1 MTRRPTASDA
11 TPAALPA
18 WVRAAD
24 TLALAVAGLAV
35 MVAGFGGFR
44 LHVFGSRVSITSG
57 ARILLLA
64 LAIVLVRH
72 AIRRDQPVYARAW
85 RRLARWRAADGLRA
99 VLPLWLASRLAVLLV
114 GFLAVGTFGYRDG
127 GAPFRLYK
135 NEFLDLPARYDAG
148 WYLGIATDGYRWDPA
163 VAGQQNIAFMPAL
176 PMLMRFGGRLI
187 GGHPL
192 WAGQFLVLGAC
203 LWAFVYVYRLAR
215 SALGD
220 GEQAAWAVALLAAY
234 PFAVFY
240 GAVYTES
247 IFLLC
252 AAGAFYHVG
261 RREYVRTAAFALLC
275 GFARPNGFL
284 LAVPIALAAL
294 WPALVA
300 AWRDA
305 GSASLGTRLF
315 QAVRVSLPA
324 MAAAAGA
331 VLGVLAFSAFIYSM
345 TGRPFAWLE
354 AHAAW
359 GRTFGTW
366 VSQGPFQEL
375 GRGGLYGYTRSQPI
389 DAINF
394 VAILLALAA
403 IWPVTRRFGVAYG
416 VFIAVNVIPPLTSG
430 GLLSIGRVTA
440 AMFPMFFW
448 LAAII
453 PARHRAA
460 WLTAFALLQ
469 GWGAALFYTWREFI

>member
-1 MTRRPTASDA
+1 MESLPPSPDAPPRP
-11 TPAALPA
+11 LPGWA
-18 WVRAAD
+18 RAAD
-24 TLALAVAGLAV
+24 ALAVAVAGLALL
-35 MVAGFGGFR
+35 VAGFGGFR
-44 LHVFGSRVSITSG
+44 LHLLGQRVSVTSGSR
-57 ARILLLA
+57 ILMAALLI
-64 LAIVLVRH
+64 LLVRH
-72 AIRRDQPVYARAW
+72 AVRRDHPVYLRAW
-85 RRLARWRAADGLRA
+85 RSIGRWWDSDGVRA
-99 VLPLWLASRLAVLLV
+99 VVPMWAASRLAVLMV

-148 WYLGIATDGYRWDPA
+148 WYLGIAVDGYKWDPES
-163 VAGQQNIAFMPAL
+163 AGHQNIAFMPAL

-192 WAGQFLVLGAC
+192 WAGQIVVLASC

-220 GEQAAWAVALLAAY
+220 ADRAAWAVALLAAY

-240 GAVYTES
+240 SAVYTES

-261 RREYVRTAAFALLC
+261 RAEYLRTAAFTLLC

-284 LAVPIALAAL
+284 LAVPIALVAV
-294 WPALVA
+294 WPASIA

-305 GSASLGTRLF
+305 GSGPAAR
-315 QAVRVSLPA
+315 VRRVVRSSLPA
-324 MAAAAGA
+324 VAAASAA
-331 VLGVLAFSAFIYSM
+331 VAGVLVFSAFIYAM
-345 TGRPFAWLE
+345 TGRPLAWLE

-375 GRGGLYGYTRSQPI
+375 GRGGIYGYTRSQPI
-389 DAINF
+389 DAANF
-394 VAILLALAA
+394 VAVLGALAA
-403 IWPVTRRFGVAYG
+403 IWPVTRRFGLPYG
-416 VFIAVNVIPPLTSG
+416 VFIAVNLIPPLTAG

-440 AMFPMFFW
+440 AMFPVFIW
-448 LAAII
+448 LAAVI

-469 GWGAALFYTWREFI
+469 GWGAALFFTWREFI

>member
-1 MTRRPTASDA
+1 MGSLPPPSDA
-11 TPAALPA
+11 PRGALPA
-18 WVRAAD
+18 WARAAD
-24 TLALAVAGLAV
+24 ALGVAVAGLAV
-35 MVAGFGGFR
+35 LVAGFGGFR
-44 LHVFGSRVSITSG
+44 LHVLGSRMSVTSG
-57 ARILLLA
+57 SRILVVAAVILLA
-64 LAIVLVRH
+64 RH
-72 AIRRDQPVYARAW
+72 AIRRDQPVHLRAW
-85 RRLARWRAADGLRA
+85 RSIARWWAADEVRA
-99 VLPLWLASRLAVLLV
+99 VAPVWAASRVAVLLV

-135 NEFLDLPARYDAG
+135 NEFLDLPARHDAG
-148 WYLGIATDGYRWDPA
+148 WYLGIAADGYKWDPE
-163 VAGQQNIAFMPAL
+163 VTGQQNIAFMPAL

-192 WAGQFLVLGAC
+192 WAGQVLVLAAC

-220 GEQAAWAVALLAAY
+220 ADRAAWAVALLAAY

-240 GAVYTES
+240 SAVYTES

-261 RREYVRTAAFALLC
+261 RGEYLRTAGFALLC

-284 LAVPIALAAL
+284 LAVPIAVAAL
-294 WPALVA
+294 WPAASA
-300 AWRDA
+300 AWFGGASGRGSRLA
-305 GSASLGTRLF
+305 GALR
-315 QAVRVSLPA
+315 ASLPA
-324 MAAAAGA
+324 MASASAA
-331 VLGVLAFSAFIYSM
+331 VLGVLVFSAFIYSM
-345 TGRPFAWLE
+345 TGRPFAWLG

-389 DAINF
+389 DAVNF
-394 VAILLALAA
+394 LAVLGALAA

-416 VFIAVNVIPPLTSG
+416 AFLAVNLIPPLTSG

-440 AMFPMFFW
+440 AMFPAFFW
-448 LAAII
+448 LAALI

-469 GWGAALFYTWREFI
+469 GWGAALFFTWREFI

>member
-1 MTRRPTASDA
+1 MGSLPPPSDA
-11 TPAALPA
+11 PRGALPA
-18 WVRAAD
+18 WARAAD
-24 TLALAVAGLAV
+24 ALGVAVAGLAV
-35 MVAGFGGFR
+35 LVAGFGGFR
-44 LHVFGSRVSITSG
+44 LHVLGSRMSVTSG
-57 ARILLLA
+57 SRILVVAAVILLA
-64 LAIVLVRH
+64 RH
-72 AIRRDQPVYARAW
+72 AIRRDQPVHLRAW
-85 RRLARWRAADGLRA
+85 RSIARWWAADEVRA
-99 VLPLWLASRLAVLLV
+99 VAPVWAASRLAVLLV

-135 NEFLDLPARYDAG
+135 NEFLDLPARHDAG
-148 WYLGIATDGYRWDPA
+148 WYLGIAADGYKWDPE
-163 VAGQQNIAFMPAL
+163 VTGQQNIAFMPAL

-192 WAGQFLVLGAC
+192 WAGQVLVLAAC

-220 GEQAAWAVALLAAY
+220 ADRAAWAVALLAAY

-240 GAVYTES
+240 SAVYTES

-261 RREYVRTAAFALLC
+261 RGEYLRTAAFALLC

-294 WPALVA
+294 WPAASA
-300 AWRDA
+300 AWFGGASGRGSRLA
-305 GSASLGTRLF
+305 GALR
-315 QAVRVSLPA
+315 ASLPA
-324 MAAAAGA
+324 MASASAA
-331 VLGVLAFSAFIYSM
+331 VLGVLVFSAFIYSM

-389 DAINF
+389 DAVNF
-394 VAILLALAA
+394 LAVLGALAA

-416 VFIAVNVIPPLTSG
+416 AFLAVNLIPPLTSG

-440 AMFPMFFW
+440 AMFPAFFW
-448 LAAII
+448 LAALI

-469 GWGAALFYTWREFI
+469 GWGAALFFTWREFI

>member
-1 MTRRPTASDA
+1 MESVPSPPD
-11 TPAALPA
+11 TPRDPLPA
-18 WVRAAD
+18 WVRATDA
-24 TLALAVAGLAV
+24 LALGIAGLAV
-35 MVAGFGGFR
+35 LVAGFGGFR
-44 LHVFGSRVSITSG
+44 LHLLGHRVSATSG
-57 ARILLLA
+57 TRILVAA
-64 LAIVLVRH
+64 LVILLVRH
-72 AIRRDQPVYARAW
+72 AIRRDHPVHLRAW
-85 RRLARWRAADGLRA
+85 RSIAGWWAADGVRA
-99 VLPLWLASRLAVLLV
+99 IVPVWAASRLAVLLV

-135 NEFLDLPARYDAG
+135 NEFLDLPARHDAG
-148 WYLGIATDGYRWDPA
+148 WYLGIAVDGYKWDPA
-163 VAGQQNIAFMPAL
+163 SVGHQNIAFMPAL

-192 WAGQFLVLGAC
+192 WAGQLLVLGAC

-220 GEQAAWAVALLAAY
+220 AEQSAWAVALLAAY

-240 GAVYTES
+240 SAVYTEA

-261 RREYVRTAAFALLC
+261 RRDYLRTAAFMLLC

-284 LAVPIALAAL
+284 LAVPVALAVV
-294 WPALVA
+294 WPASVA
-300 AWRDA
+300 AWRDKTSGA
-305 GSASLGTRLF
+305 AERVF
-315 QAVRVSLPA
+315 RVVRSSLPA
-324 MAAAAGA
+324 MAVASAAVA
-331 VLGVLAFSAFIYSM
+331 GVLVFSAFIYTM
-345 TGRPFAWLE
+345 TGRPLAWLE

-375 GRGGLYGYTRSQPI
+375 GRGGIYAYARSQPI
-389 DAINF
+389 DALNF
-394 VAILLALAA
+394 AAVLGACAA
-403 IWPVTRRFGVAYG
+403 IWPVTRRFGLPYG
-416 VFIAVNVIPPLTSG
+416 AFIAINLIPPLTAG

-440 AMFPMFFW
+440 AMFPVFIW

-469 GWGAALFYTWREFI
+469 GWGAALFFTWREFI

>member
-1 MTRRPTASDA
+1 MGSLPPPSDA
-11 TPAALPA
+11 PRGALPA
-18 WVRAAD
+18 WARAAD
-24 TLALAVAGLAV
+24 ALGVAVAGLAV
-35 MVAGFGGFR
+35 LVVGFGGFR
-44 LHVFGSRVSITSG
+44 LHVLGSRMSVTSG
-57 ARILLLA
+57 SRILVVAAVILLA
-64 LAIVLVRH
+64 RH
-72 AIRRDQPVYARAW
+72 AIRRDQPVHLRTW
-85 RRLARWRAADGLRA
+85 RSIARWWAADEVRA
-99 VLPLWLASRLAVLLV
+99 VAPVWAASRVAVLLV

-135 NEFLDLPARYDAG
+135 NEFLDLPARHDAG
-148 WYLGIATDGYRWDPA
+148 WYLGIAADGYKWDPE
-163 VAGQQNIAFMPAL
+163 VTGQQNIAFMPAL

-192 WAGQFLVLGAC
+192 WAGQVLVLAAC

-220 GEQAAWAVALLAAY
+220 ADRAAWAVALLAAY

-240 GAVYTES
+240 SAVYTES

-261 RREYVRTAAFALLC
+261 RGEYLRTAGFALLC

-294 WPALVA
+294 WPAASA
-300 AWRDA
+300 AWFGGASGRGSRLA
-305 GSASLGTRLF
+305 GALR
-315 QAVRVSLPA
+315 ASLPA
-324 MAAAAGA
+324 MASASAA
-331 VLGVLAFSAFIYSM
+331 VLGVLVFSAFIYSM

-389 DAINF
+389 DAVNF
-394 VAILLALAA
+394 LAVLGALAA

-416 VFIAVNVIPPLTSG
+416 AFLAVNLIPPLTSG

-440 AMFPMFFW
+440 AMFPAFFW
-448 LAAII
+448 LAALI

-469 GWGAALFYTWREFI
+469 GWGAALFFTWREFI

>member
-1 MTRRPTASDA
+1 MGSLPPPSDA
-11 TPAALPA
+11 PRGALPA
-18 WVRAAD
+18 WARAAD
-24 TLALAVAGLAV
+24 ALGVAVAGLAV
-35 MVAGFGGFR
+35 LVAGFGGFR
-44 LHVFGSRVSITSG
+44 LHVLGSRMSVTSG
-57 ARILLLA
+57 SRILVVAAVILLA
-64 LAIVLVRH
+64 RH
-72 AIRRDQPVYARAW
+72 AIRRDQPVHLRAW
-85 RRLARWRAADGLRA
+85 RSIARWWAADEVRA
-99 VLPLWLASRLAVLLV
+99 VAPVWAASRVAVLLV

-135 NEFLDLPARYDAG
+135 NEFLDLPARHDAG
-148 WYLGIATDGYRWDPA
+148 WYLGIAADGYKWDPE
-163 VAGQQNIAFMPAL
+163 VTGQQNIAFMPAL

-192 WAGQFLVLGAC
+192 WAGQILVLAAC

-220 GEQAAWAVALLAAY
+220 ADRAAWAVALLAAY

-240 GAVYTES
+240 SAVYTES

-261 RREYVRTAAFALLC
+261 RGEYLRTAGFALLC

-294 WPALVA
+294 WPAASA
-300 AWRDA
+300 AWFGGASGRGSRLA
-305 GSASLGTRLF
+305 GALR
-315 QAVRVSLPA
+315 ASLPA
-324 MAAAAGA
+324 MASASAA
-331 VLGVLAFSAFIYSM
+331 VLGVLVFSAFIYSM

-389 DAINF
+389 DAVNF
-394 VAILLALAA
+394 LAVLGALAA

-416 VFIAVNVIPPLTSG
+416 AFLAVNLIPPLTSG

-440 AMFPMFFW
+440 AMFPAFFW
-448 LAAII
+448 LAALI

-469 GWGAALFYTWREFI
+469 GWGAALFFTWREFI

>member
-1 MTRRPTASDA
+1 MDSRPPSSDA
-11 TPAALPA
+11 PLAPLPA
-18 WVRAAD
+18 WVRAIDA
-24 TLALAVAGLAV
+24 LALAIGSLALL
-35 MVAGFGGFR
+35 VAGFGGFR
-44 LHVFGSRVSITSG
+44 LHALGIRVSITSG
-57 ARILLLA
+57 TRILAAAAVILL
-64 LAIVLVRH
+64 IRH
-72 AIRRDQPVYARAW
+72 LIWRPQPMYLRAW
-85 RRLARWRAADGLRA
+85 RSLARWRSADGVR
-99 VLPLWLASRLAVLLV
+99 VVTPLWAASRLAVLAV
-114 GFLAVGTFGYRDG
+114 GFLAVGTFGYRGD

-135 NEFLDLPARYDAG
+135 NEFLDLPARHDAG
-148 WYLGIATDGYRWDPA
+148 WYLGIAVEGYRWDPA
-163 VAGQQNIAFMPAL
+163 ADGQQNIAFMPAL

-192 WAGQFLVLGAC
+192 WAGQFMVLAAC

-220 GEQAAWAVALLAAY
+220 PDQAGWAVALLAAY
-234 PFAVFY
+234 PFAVFFS
-240 GAVYTES
+240 AVYTES

-261 RREYVRTAAFALLC
+261 RKEYFRTAAFGLLC

-284 LAVPIALAAL
+284 LAVPIALVAL
-294 WPALVA
+294 WPASVA
-300 AWRDA
+300 AWRDRY
-305 GSASLGTRLF
+305 SGTGARVWN
-315 QAVRVSLPA
+315 AVRQALPA
-324 MAAAAGA
+324 IAAASAA
-331 VLGVLAFSAFIYSM
+331 VAGVLAFSAFIYAL
-345 TGRPFAWLE
+345 TGRPLAWLE

-389 DAINF
+389 DAVNF
-394 VAILLALAA
+394 AAILLALAA
-403 IWPVTRRFGVAYG
+403 IWPVSRRFGVPYG
-416 VFIAVNVIPPLTSG
+416 VFIAVNVVPPLTTG

-440 AMFPMFFW
+440 AMFPVFFW

-460 WLTAFALLQ
+460 WVTAFALLQ
-469 GWGAALFYTWREFI
+469 GWGAALFFTWREFI

>member
-1 MTRRPTASDA
+1 MGSLPPPSDA
-11 TPAALPA
+11 PRGALPA
-18 WVRAAD
+18 WARAAD
-24 TLALAVAGLAV
+24 ALGVAVAGLALL
-35 MVAGFGGFR
+35 VAGFGGFR
-44 LHVFGSRVSITSG
+44 LHVLGSRMSVTSG
-57 ARILLLA
+57 SRILVVAAVIL
-64 LAIVLVRH
+64 LVRH
-72 AIRRDQPVYARAW
+72 AIRRDHPIHLRAW
-85 RRLARWRAADGLRA
+85 RSIARCWAADGVRA
-99 VLPLWLASRLAVLLV
+99 VAPLWAVSRLAVLLV

-148 WYLGIATDGYRWDPA
+148 WYLGIAADGYKWDPEA
-163 VAGQQNIAFMPAL
+163 TGQQNIAFMPAL

-192 WAGQFLVLGAC
+192 WAGQVLVLAAC

-220 GEQAAWAVALLAAY
+220 ADRAVWAVALLAAY

-240 GAVYTES
+240 SAVYTES

-252 AAGAFYHVG
+252 AAGALYHVG
-261 RREYVRTAAFALLC
+261 RGEYLRTAAFALLC

-294 WPALVA
+294 WPAASA
-300 AWRDA
+300 AWLGGRSGRGSRLA
-305 GSASLGTRLF
+305 GALR
-315 QAVRVSLPA
+315 ASLPA
-324 MAAAAGA
+324 MAAASAA
-331 VLGVLAFSAFIYSM
+331 VLGVLVFSAFIYSM

-389 DAINF
+389 DAVNF
-394 VAILLALAA
+394 LAVLGALAA

-416 VFIAVNVIPPLTSG
+416 AFLAINLIPPLTSG

-440 AMFPMFFW
+440 AMFPAFFW
-448 LAAII
+448 LAALI

-469 GWGAALFYTWREFI
+469 GWGAALFFTWREFI

>member
-1 MTRRPTASDA
+1 MGSLPPPSDA
-11 TPAALPA
+11 PRGALPA
-18 WVRAAD
+18 WARAAD
-24 TLALAVAGLAV
+24 ALGVAVAGLAV
-35 MVAGFGGFR
+35 LVAGFGGFR
-44 LHVFGSRVSITSG
+44 LHVLGSRMSVTSG
-57 ARILLLA
+57 SRILVVAAVILLA
-64 LAIVLVRH
+64 RH
-72 AIRRDQPVYARAW
+72 AIRRDQPVHLRAW
-85 RRLARWRAADGLRA
+85 RSIARWWAADEVRA
-99 VLPLWLASRLAVLLV
+99 VAPVWAASRLAVLLV

-135 NEFLDLPARYDAG
+135 NEFLDLPARHDAG
-148 WYLGIATDGYRWDPA
+148 WYLGIAADGYKWDPE
-163 VAGQQNIAFMPAL
+163 VTGQQNIAFMPAL

-192 WAGQFLVLGAC
+192 WAGQVLVLAAC

-220 GEQAAWAVALLAAY
+220 ADRAAWAVALLAAY

-240 GAVYTES
+240 SAVYTES

-261 RREYVRTAAFALLC
+261 RGEYLRTAAFALLC

-294 WPALVA
+294 WPAASA
-300 AWRDA
+300 AWFGGASGRGSRLA
-305 GSASLGTRLF
+305 GALR
-315 QAVRVSLPA
+315 ASLPA
-324 MAAAAGA
+324 MASASAA

-345 TGRPFAWLE
+345 TGRPFAWLG

-389 DAINF
+389 DAVNF
-394 VAILLALAA
+394 LAVLGALAA

-416 VFIAVNVIPPLTSG
+416 AFLAVNLIPPLTSG

-440 AMFPMFFW
+440 AMFPAFFW
-448 LAAII
+448 LAALI

-469 GWGAALFYTWREFI
+469 GWGAALFFTWREFI

>member
-1 MTRRPTASDA
+1 MDSRPPLPDA
-11 TPAALPA
+11 PPERLPG
-18 WVRAAD
+18 WIRAAD
-24 TLALAVAGLAV
+24 ALTVAVAGAGLL
-35 MVAGFGGFR
+35 VAGFGGFR
-44 LHVFGSRVSITSG
+44 LHVLGGRVSITSG
-57 ARILLLA
+57 GRILVAAIALL
-64 LAIVLVRH
+64 LIRH
-72 AIRRDQPVYARAW
+72 AIRRDQPLYLRAW
-85 RRLARWRAADGLRA
+85 RGVARWWAADGVRT
-99 VLPLWLASRLAVLLV
+99 VTPLWAASRLGVLLV

-127 GAPFRLYK
+127 GAPFRLYE
-135 NEFLDLPARYDAG
+135 NELLNLPARYDAG
-148 WYLGIATDGYRWDPA
+148 WYLGIATDGYKWDPA
-163 VAGQQNIAFMPAL
+163 VTSHQNIAFMPAL

-192 WAGQFLVLGAC
+192 WAGQLLVLGAC
-203 LWAFVYVYRLAR
+203 LWAFVYVFRLAR

-220 GEQAAWAVALLAAY
+220 ADQAAWAVALLAAY

-261 RREYVRTAAFALLC
+261 RQQYLRTAAFALLC

-284 LAVPIALAAL
+284 LAVPIALVAL

-305 GSASLGTRLF
+305 GSGHGAPLSR
-315 QAVRVSLPA
+315 AIRASLPA
-324 MAAAAGA
+324 IAAASAA
-331 VLGVLAFSAFIYSM
+331 VLGVLVFSAFIYSM

-359 GRTFGTW
+359 GRTFGAW

-389 DAINF
+389 DAVNL
-394 VAILLALAA
+394 VAVLFALAA
-403 IWPVTRRFGVAYG
+403 IWPVTRRFGVPYG
-416 VFIAVNVIPPLTSG
+416 VFIAVNVIPPLTTG

-440 AMFPMFFW
+440 GMFPLFFW
-448 LAAII
+448 LAAVI

>member
-1 MTRRPTASDA
+1 VPV
-11 TPAALPA
+11 

-24 TLALAVAGLAV
+24 ALAVAVTGLAL
-35 MVAGFGGFR
+35 MVSGFGGFR
-44 LHVFGSRVSITSG
+44 LHVFGSRLSVTSG
-57 ARILLLA
+57 ARILLVA
-64 LAIVLVRH
+64 VAILLVRH
-72 AIRRDQPVYARAW
+72 AIWRRQPVYARAW
-85 RRLARWRAADGLRA
+85 RSIAGWWAADGVRA
-99 VLPLWLASRLAVLLV
+99 VMPLWLASRVGVLAV

-127 GAPFRLYK
+127 GAPFKLYK
-135 NEFLDLPARYDAG
+135 NEFLDLPARHDAG
-148 WYLGIATDGYRWDPA
+148 WYLGIAVEGYKWDPA
-163 VAGQQNIAFMPAL
+163 AGGQQNIAFMPAL
-176 PMLMRFGGRLI
+176 PLLMRFGGRVI

-192 WAGQFLVLGAC
+192 WAGQILVLAAC
-203 LWAFVYVYRLAR
+203 LWAFVYVFRLAR

-220 GEQAAWAVALLAAY
+220 SAQAAWAVALMAAY

-240 GAVYTES
+240 SAVYTES

-261 RREYVRTAAFALLC
+261 RGEYLRTAAFTMLC

-284 LAVPIALAAL
+284 LAVPIALMAL
-294 WPALVA
+294 WPASIA
-300 AWRDA
+300 AWWDPA
-305 GSASLGTRLF
+305 GRIGARLLR
-315 QAVRVSLPA
+315 AVRESLPA
-324 MAAAAGA
+324 MAAAAAA
-331 VLGVLAFSAFIYSM
+331 VAGVLVFSAFIYSL

-389 DAINF
+389 DAVNF
-394 VAILLALAA
+394 LAILITLAA
-403 IWPVTRRFGVAYG
+403 IWPVTKRFGVPYG

-448 LAAII
+448 FASII
-453 PARHRAA
+453 PERHRAG
-460 WLTAFALLQ
+460 WVTAFALLQ
-469 GWGAALFYTWREFI
+469 GWGAALFFTWREFI

>member
-1 MTRRPTASDA
+1 MDSRPPLSDA
-11 TPAALPA
+11 PPERLPV
-18 WVRAAD
+18 WVLAAD
-24 TLALAVAGLAV
+24 ALTVAVAGVGLL
-35 MVAGFGGFR
+35 VAGFGGFR

-57 ARILLLA
+57 GRILVA
-64 LAIVLVRH
+64 AIAILLVRH
-72 AIRRDQPVYARAW
+72 AIRRDQPLYLRAW
-85 RRLARWRAADGLRA
+85 RSLARSWAADGVRT
-99 VLPLWLASRLAVLLV
+99 VTPLWAASRLAVLLV
-114 GFLAVGTFGYRDG
+114 GFLAVGTFGYREG

-176 PMLMRFGGRLI
+176 PMLMRVGGRLI

-192 WAGQFLVLGAC
+192 WAGQFLVLAAC

-220 GEQAAWAVALLAAY
+220 ADRAAWAVALLAAY

-261 RREYVRTAAFALLC
+261 RQQYFRTAAFALLC

-284 LAVPIALAAL
+284 LAVPIALVAL
-294 WPALVA
+294 WPAVSS
-300 AWRDA
+300 AWR
-305 GSASLGTRLF
+305 GGGTGRGARLF
-315 QAVRVSLPA
+315 GAIRASLPA
-324 MAAAAGA
+324 IAAASAA
-331 VLGVLAFSAFIYSM
+331 VLGVLVFSAFIYSL

-375 GRGGLYGYTRSQPI
+375 GRGGLYGYARSQPV
-389 DAINF
+389 DAMNL
-394 VAILLALAA
+394 VAVLLALGA
-403 IWPVTRRFGVAYG
+403 IWPVTRRFGVPYG
-416 VFIAVNVIPPLTSG
+416 VFIAVNVIPPLTTG

-440 AMFPMFFW
+440 GMFPVFFW
-448 LAAII
+448 LAAVI
-453 PARHRAA
+453 PARHRTA

>member
-1 MTRRPTASDA
+1 MESRPPSSDA
-11 TPAALPA
+11 TPARLPA

-24 TLALAVAGLAV
+24 ALAVAVAGLSLAV
-35 MVAGFGGFR
+35 SGFGGFR
-44 LHVFGSRVSITSG
+44 LHVFGSRVSVTSG
-57 ARILLLA
+57 GRILLVA
-64 LAIVLVRH
+64 LAILLVRH
-72 AIRRDQPVYARAW
+72 AIWRAQPIYSRAW
-85 RRLARWRAADGLRA
+85 QGIARWWAADGVRA
-99 VLPLWLASRLAVLLV
+99 AMPLWLASRVGVLVV

-127 GAPFRLYK
+127 GAPFKLYK
-135 NEFLDLPARYDAG
+135 NELLDLPARHDAG
-148 WYLGIATDGYRWDPA
+148 WYLGIAVEGYKWDPA
-163 VAGQQNIAFMPAL
+163 AGGQQNIAFMPAL
-176 PMLMRFGGRLI
+176 PMLMRFGGRVI

-192 WAGQFLVLGAC
+192 WAGQFLVLAAC
-203 LWAFVYVYRLAR
+203 LWAFVYVFRLAR

-240 GAVYTES
+240 SAVYTES
-247 IFLLC
+247 VFLLC
-252 AAGAFYHVG
+252 AAGAFYHV
-261 RREYVRTAAFALLC
+261 RRGEYVRTAAFTLLC

-294 WPALVA
+294 WPASVR
-300 AWRDA
+300 AWRESEC
-305 GSASLGTRLF
+305 GIGERLLR
-315 QAVRVSLPA
+315 AVRESLPA
-324 MAAAAGA
+324 MAAASAA
-331 VLGVLAFSAFIYSM
+331 VAGVLVFSAFIYAL

-375 GRGGLYGYTRSQPI
+375 GRGGLYGYARSQPI
-389 DAINF
+389 DAVNF
-394 VAILLALAA
+394 VAVLLALAA
-403 IWPVTRRFGVAYG
+403 IWPVTTRFGVPYG

-448 LAAII
+448 LASII

-469 GWGAALFYTWREFI
+469 GWGAALFFTWREFI

>member
-1 MTRRPTASDA
+1 
-11 TPAALPA
+11 
-18 WVRAAD
+18 
-24 TLALAVAGLAV
+24 
-35 MVAGFGGFR
+35 
-44 LHVFGSRVSITSG
+44 
-57 ARILLLA
+57 
-64 LAIVLVRH
+64 
-72 AIRRDQPVYARAW
+72 
-85 RRLARWRAADGLRA
+85 
-99 VLPLWLASRLAVLLV
+99 
-114 GFLAVGTFGYRDG
+114 
-127 GAPFRLYK
+127 
-135 NEFLDLPARYDAG
+135 
-148 WYLGIATDGYRWDPA
+148 
-163 VAGQQNIAFMPAL
+163 MPAL

-192 WAGQFLVLGAC
+192 WAGQILVLAAC

-240 GAVYTES
+240 SAVYTES

-261 RREYVRTAAFALLC
+261 RGEYGRTAAFTLLC

-284 LAVPIALAAL
+284 LAVPIALVAVC
-294 WPALVA
+294 PASIA
-300 AWRDA
+300 AWQDA
-305 GSASLGTRLF
+305 GSGFTE
-315 QAVRVSLPA
+315 RVLRVVQSSLPA
-324 MAAAAGA
+324 VAAATAA
-331 VLGVLAFSAFIYSM
+331 VAGVLVFSAFIYTM
-345 TGRPFAWLE
+345 TGRPLAWLE

-389 DAINF
+389 DAANF
-394 VAILLALAA
+394 VAVLGALAA
-403 IWPVTRRFGVAYG
+403 IWPVTRRFGLPYG
-416 VFIAVNVIPPLTSG
+416 VFIAINLIPPLTSG

-440 AMFPMFFW
+440 AMFPVFIW
-448 LAAII
+448 LAAVI

-469 GWGAALFYTWREFI
+469 GWGAALFFTWREFI